1 MGTCSDHCS
10 FTRNCF
16 EIASQLTQLTRKSV
30 PFIKRYKDFQRT
42 FQKQKNTDRFSR
54 LWFECKNLSCPSC
67 DSENTKS
74 GFVVFHLNGV
84 SGYDPLEMDCEQS
97 NYMFHICPIFGQETS
112 EDADENFPE
121 EDLFKRVQD
130 LTKDVGDMR
139 VMRLQYLTIRPFVKY
154 RKKPPLHLSKN
165 VLMNHQ
171 ELVLKVTLRI
181 IDI

>member
-1 MGTCSDHCS
+1 
-10 FTRNCF
+10 
-16 EIASQLTQLTRKSV
+16 
-30 PFIKRYKDFQRT
+30 
-42 FQKQKNTDRFSR
+42 
-54 LWFECKNLSCPSC
+54 
-67 DSENTKS
+67 
-74 GFVVFHLNGV
+74 
-84 SGYDPLEMDCEQS
+84 
-97 NYMFHICPIFGQETS
+97 MFHICPIFGQETS

-171 ELVLKVTLRI
+171 ERVLKVTLRI